1 MKIICSMMSISG
13 DQIACCHWLRGSATE
28 KLTHV
33 SQQAATNSNAGWRLR
48 LIRPTKRPNR
58 RSDKAFSRHHP
69 AFHVFCS
76 RFASQHV
83 IQDADKVHRGE
94 GRAIEPNGGHPMKTP
109 GADKRHG
116 LPQRRCHQRV
126 HIGAIPVI
134 EADHIRFFIHRQPI
148 DANRRTAPKV
158 GFLCR
163 ALTMPYSSSTSRTS
177 NSGRAPAYAA
187 DR

>member
-1 MKIICSMMSISG
+1 MSASRRQQTAPITATPDGGFALSG
-13 DQIACCHWLRGSATE
+13 LQSART
-28 KLTHV
+28 V
-33 SQQAATNSNAGWRLR
+33 GR
-48 LIRPTKRPNR
+48 IRR
-58 RSDKAFSRHHP
+58 FSRRHP

-94 GRAIEPNGGHPMKTP
+94 GRAIEPNGGHPVKAP

-126 HIGAIPVI
+126 HIGVIPVI

-158 GFLCR
+158 GFTLP
-163 ALTMPYSSSTSRTS
+163 ALTMPYSSSTSRNRQFGPSTS
-177 NSGRAPAYAA
+177 ICRGSISVVISNGRP
-187 DR
+187 RGG